1 MKLLRNSGLALFG
14 AILFT
19 STSLLLPNLKILSIS
34 PSVAAIPTT
43 KSENIHKSPIFQHHK
58 LFQGENVGNKAED
71 TTNFTKSKSQIVATL
86 LQKQGNLKSGD
97 SVINDDSSFYDQ
109 YTFSGLKNQSIKIY
123 LESQDFDTYVMLL
136 DAQGNK
142 LAENDDRGE
151 DSSNSFLHVTLPK
164 QNTYR
169 VVVNSYQPQSQG
181 KYNLRIVEDNLDELP
196 ENDLKSDLKNNL
208 KNYLISANTDN
219 SNQYSQKELETLV
232 KADRLYQ
239 QGKRTESEKLYR
251 QVKKPFAK
259 DSKNSQIS
267 QFPEPIT
274 DPEQLSPGGKVYWRE
289 AQAGFQQ
296 GLESKIF
303 VPLQLLSE
311 KNPEFVPSHILLAQA
326 LEKYNKPK
334 EAREVLE
341 RASSL
346 FPYNPDVAKARVKA
360 LEADEQ
366 WLEAS
371 IAARQFAIVNPTHS
385 ENAEFVSIADKNF
398 GRFRGDLNNQIITTT
413 IIGGL
418 GGFLTGDFRSSA
430 FQAVQL
436 AQLML
441 KGESAMG
448 AQFANG
454 YKQQLPLVQDEI
466 VQSYINTI
474 GQDIAKLMGRS
485 EFNYEFYVVQDDS
498 LNAFALPGG
507 KVFINTGS
515 ILNTKSEAELAGLIG
530 HEVGHAVLSHGYQRI
545 ANDSLLANL
554 KAVIPF
560 GNFFTTL
567 VSRDYSRGN
576 ERQSDI
582 IGSRALASYG
592 YASDGLR
599 GFMQTL
605 HERYGS
611 SGQSYASTHPS
622 SQERVRYL
630 EDLITRN
637 GYNRYAFEGVEK
649 HRLIQ
654 MRVRDL
660 TGK

>member
-1 MKLLRNSGLALFG
+1 MKLLRNSLLTLFG
-14 AILFT
+14 CILFT
-19 STSLLLPNLKILSIS
+19 STSLLLPNLILSIS
-34 PSVAAIPTT
+34 PSVAATPTT

-58 LFQGENVGNKAED
+58 LFQGENVGNKPED
-71 TTNFTKSKSQIVATL
+71 TTNFTKSKSPIVATL
-86 LQKQGNLKSGD
+86 IQKQGNLKSGD
-97 SVINDDSSFYDQ
+97 SVITDDSTFYDQ
-109 YTFSGLKNQSIKIY
+109 YKFSGSKNQSIKIY
-123 LESQDFDTYVMLL
+123 LESQDFDTYLMLL

-181 KYNLRIVEDNLDELP
+181 KYNLRVVEDNLEELS
-196 ENDLKSDLKNNL
+196 ENDLKD
-208 KNYLISANTDN
+208 YLISANTN
-219 SNQYSQKELETLV
+219 KSSQYSQKEFETLL

-239 QGKRTESEKLYR
+239 QGKRTEAEKLYR

-259 DSKNSQIS
+259 DSKNSN
-267 QFPEPIT
+267 FPEPIN
-274 DPEQLSPGGKVYWRE
+274 DPEQLSPAGKVYWRE
-289 AQAGFQQ
+289 AQAGFQDTRR
-296 GLESKIF
+296 LESKIF

-311 KNPEFVPSHILLAQA
+311 KNPEFVPGHILLAQA
-326 LEKYNKPK
+326 LEQYNKPK

-371 IAARQFAIVNPTHS
+371 IAARQFAIVNPDHS
-385 ENAEFVSIADKNF
+385 ENAEFVNIADKNS
-398 GRFRGDLNNQIITTT
+398 GRFRGSLNNQILTTA
-413 IIGGL
+413 ILGGL
-418 GGFLTGDFRSSA
+418 GGLLTGDFKSSA
-430 FQAVQL
+430 FQAVEL

-466 VQSYINTI
+466 VQGYINTI

-545 ANDSLLANL
+545 ANNSLLANL
-554 KAVIPF
+554 GEVIPF

-592 YASDGLR
+592 YAADGLR

-622 SQERVRYL
+622 SKERVRYL
-630 EDLITRN
+630 EDLITSS

-649 HRLIQ
+649 HSLIQ
-654 MRVRDL
+654 KRVREL
-660 TGK
+660 IGK

>member
-1 MKLLRNSGLALFG
+1 MKKTHQLLLALFG
-14 AILFT
+14 CILFT
-19 STSLLLPNLKILSIS
+19 STSLLLPNLILSIS
-34 PSVAAIPTT
+34 PSVAATPTT

-58 LFQGENVGNKAED
+58 LFQGENVGNKPED
-71 TTNFTKSKSQIVATL
+71 TTNFTKSKSPIVATL

-97 SVINDDSSFYDQ
+97 SVITDDSTFYDQ
-109 YTFSGLKNQSIKIY
+109 YKFSGSKNQSIKIY
-123 LESQDFDTYVMLL
+123 LESQDFDTYLMLL

-181 KYNLRIVEDNLDELP
+181 KYNLRVVEDNLEELS
-196 ENDLKSDLKNNL
+196 ENDLKD
-208 KNYLISANTDN
+208 YLISANTN
-219 SNQYSQKELETLV
+219 KSSQYSQKEFETLL

-239 QGKRTESEKLYR
+239 QGKRTEAEKLYR

-259 DSKNSQIS
+259 DSKNSN
-267 QFPEPIT
+267 FPEPIN
-274 DPEQLSPGGKVYWRE
+274 DPEQLSPAGKVYWRE
-289 AQAGFQQ
+289 AQAGFQDTRR
-296 GLESKIF
+296 LESKIF

-311 KNPEFVPSHILLAQA
+311 KNPEFVPGHILLAQA
-326 LEKYNKPK
+326 LEQYNKPK

-371 IAARQFAIVNPTHS
+371 IAARQFAIVNPNHS
-385 ENAEFVSIADKNF
+385 ENAEFVNIADKNS
-398 GRFRGDLNNQIITTT
+398 GRFRGSLNNQILTTA
-413 IIGGL
+413 ILGGL
-418 GGFLTGDFRSSA
+418 GGLLTGDFKSSA
-430 FQAVQL
+430 FQAVEL

-466 VQSYINTI
+466 VQGYINTI

-545 ANDSLLANL
+545 ANNSLLANL
-554 KAVIPF
+554 GEVIPF

-592 YASDGLR
+592 YAADGLR

-649 HRLIQ
+649 HSLIQ
-654 MRVRDL
+654 KRVREL

>member
-1 MKLLRNSGLALFG
+1 MKLLRNSLLILFG
-14 AILFT
+14 CILFT
-19 STSLLLPNLKILSIS
+19 STSLLLPHLKILSIS
-34 PSVAAIPTT
+34 PSVAATPIT
-43 KSENIHKSPIFQHHK
+43 KSENIHKSLIFQHHK
-58 LFQGENVGNKAED
+58 LFQGEKVGKKAEHN
-71 TTNFTKSKSQIVATL
+71 TNLTKSKSLILATL
-86 LQKQGNLKSGD
+86 LQKKENLKQGD
-97 SVINDDSSFYDQ
+97 LVINDDGSLYDQ
-109 YTFSGLKNQSIKIY
+109 YTFSGSKNQTIKIY
-123 LESQDFDTYVMLL
+123 LESQEFDTYLMLL

-142 LAENDDRGE
+142 LAENDDQGE
-151 DSSNSFLHVTLPK
+151 DISNSFLHVTLPK
-164 QNTYR
+164 QDTYH

-181 KYNLRIVEDNLDELP
+181 KYNLRVVEDNLDEFP
-196 ENDLKSDLKNNL
+196 EN
-208 KNYLISANTDN
+208 YLFSANINN
-219 SNQYSQKELETLV
+219 SNQYSQKEFETLV

-239 QGKRTESEKLYR
+239 QGKRTEAEKLYR

-259 DSKNSQIS
+259 DSKNSN
-267 QFPEPIT
+267 FPDPIT

-303 VPLQLLSE
+303 VPLQFLSE
-311 KNPEFVPSHILLAQA
+311 KNPEFVPGHILLAQA

-341 RASSL
+341 RAASL
-346 FPYNPDVAKARVKA
+346 FPYNPDVAKARIKA
-360 LEADEQ
+360 LEADKQ

-371 IAARQFAIVNPTHS
+371 IAARQFAIVNPKHS
-385 ENAEFVSIADKNF
+385 ENAEFVNIADKNF

-418 GGFLTGDFRSSA
+418 GGFLTGDFTSRA
-430 FQAVQL
+430 FQAVEL
-436 AQLML
+436 AKLML
-441 KGESAMG
+441 NGESAMG
-448 AQFANG
+448 EQFANG
-454 YKQQLPLVQDEI
+454 YKQKLPLVEDEI

-567 VSRDYSRGN
+567 VSRDYSRSN

-592 YASDGLR
+592 YAADGLR

-611 SGQSYASTHPS
+611 RDQSYASTHPS

-630 EDLITRN
+630 EELITRN

-649 HRLIQ
+649 HSLIQ
-654 MRVRDL
+654 KRVREL
-660 TGK
+660 IGT

>member
-1 MKLLRNSGLALFG
+1 MKKTHQLLLALFG
-14 AILFT
+14 CILFT
-19 STSLLLPNLKILSIS
+19 STSLLLPNLILSIS
-34 PSVAAIPTT
+34 PSVAATPTT
-43 KSENIHKSPIFQHHK
+43 KSQNIHKSPIFQHHK
-58 LFQGENVGNKAED
+58 LFQGEKVGNKAED

-97 SVINDDSSFYDQ
+97 SVITDDSTFYDQ
-109 YTFSGLKNQSIKIY
+109 YKFSVSKNQSIKIY
-123 LESQDFDTYVMLL
+123 LESQDFDTYLMLL

-151 DSSNSFLHVTLPK
+151 DSSNSFLHVALPN

-181 KYNLRIVEDNLDELP
+181 KYNLRIVEDNLDELS
-196 ENDLKSDLKNNL
+196 ENDLKSDL
-208 KNYLISANTDN
+208 ISANTN
-219 SNQYSQKELETLV
+219 KSNQYSEKEFEILV

-239 QGKRTESEKLYR
+239 QGKRTEAEKLYR

-267 QFPEPIT
+267 QFPEPIN
-274 DPEQLSPGGKVYWRE
+274 DPEQLSPAGKVYWRE

-311 KNPEFVPSHILLAQA
+311 KNPEFVPGHVLLAQA

-371 IAARQFAIVNPTHS
+371 IAARQFAIVNPDHS
-385 ENAEFVSIADKNF
+385 ENAEFVNIADKNF
-398 GRFRGDLNNQIITTT
+398 GRFRGDLNNQILTTA
-413 IIGGL
+413 ILGGL
-418 GGFLTGDFRSSA
+418 GGLLTGDFKSSA
-430 FQAVQL
+430 FQAVEL
-436 AQLML
+436 AKLML
-441 KGESAMG
+441 NGESAMG
-448 AQFANG
+448 AQLANG

-466 VQSYINTI
+466 VQGYINTI

-507 KVFINTGS
+507 KVFIHTGS

-545 ANDSLLANL
+545 ANNSLLANL
-554 KAVIPF
+554 REVIPF

-592 YASDGLR
+592 YAADGLR

-622 SQERVRYL
+622 SKERVRYL
-630 EDLITRN
+630 EDLITSS

-649 HRLIQ
+649 HSLIQ
-654 MRVRDL
+654 KRVREL
-660 TGK
+660 AGK

>member
-1 MKLLRNSGLALFG
+1 MKLLRNSLLTLFG
-14 AILFT
+14 CILFT
-19 STSLLLPNLKILSIS
+19 STSLLLPNLILSIS
-34 PSVAAIPTT
+34 PSVAATPTT
-43 KSENIHKSPIFQHHK
+43 KSQNIHKSPIFQHHK
-58 LFQGENVGNKAED
+58 LFQGENVGNKLED

-97 SVINDDSSFYDQ
+97 SVITDDGSLYDQ
-109 YTFSGLKNQSIKIY
+109 YKFSGSKNQSIKIY

-136 DAQGNK
+136 DAEGNK
-142 LAENDDRGE
+142 LAENDDQGE

-169 VVVNSYQPQSQG
+169 VVVNSYQPQNQG
-181 KYNLRIVEDNLDELP
+181 KYNLRVVEDNLDELP
-196 ENDLKSDLKNNL
+196 ENDFKD
-208 KNYLISANTDN
+208 YLISANTN
-219 SNQYSQKELETLV
+219 KSSQYSQKEFETLV

-259 DSKNSQIS
+259 DSKNSN
-267 QFPEPIT
+267 FLEPIT
-274 DPEQLSPGGKVYWRE
+274 DPEQLSPGGKVSWRN
-289 AQAGFQQ
+289 AQAGLQQ
-296 GLESKIF
+296 GLKSKIF
-303 VPLQLLSE
+303 VSLQLLSE
-311 KNPEFVPSHILLAQA
+311 KNPEFVPGHILLAQA
-326 LEKYNKPK
+326 LETYNKPK

-346 FPYNPDVAKARVKA
+346 FPYNPDVAKARIKT

-371 IAARQFAIVNPTHS
+371 IAARQFAIVNSKHS
-385 ENAEFVSIADKNF
+385 EKAEFVNIADKNF

-413 IIGGL
+413 ILGGL
-418 GGFLTGDFRSSA
+418 GGFLTGDFKSSA
-430 FQAVQL
+430 FQSVQL

-454 YKQQLPLVQDEI
+454 YKQKLPLVEDEI

-515 ILNTKSEAELAGLIG
+515 ILNTNSEAELAGLIG

-582 IGSRALASYG
+582 IGSRAIASYG
-592 YASDGLR
+592 YAADGLR

-605 HERYGS
+605 QERYGS
-611 SGQSYASTHPS
+611 SSQSYASTHPS

-649 HRLIQ
+649 HSLIQ
-654 MRVRDL
+654 KRVREL

>member
-1 MKLLRNSGLALFG
+1 MFSTTMKKTHQLLLALFG
-14 AILFT
+14 CILFT
-19 STSLLLPNLKILSIS
+19 STSLLLPNLVLSIS
-34 PSVAAIPTT
+34 PLVAATPTT

-58 LFQGENVGNKAED
+58 LFQGENVGNKAQD

-86 LQKQGNLKSGD
+86 LQKQGNLKPGD
-97 SVINDDSSFYDQ
+97 SVITDDSTFYDQ
-109 YTFSGLKNQSIKIY
+109 YNFSGSKNQSIKIY
-123 LESQDFDTYVMLL
+123 LESQDFDTYLMLL

-169 VVVNSYQPQSQG
+169 VVVNSYQAQSQG
-181 KYNLRIVEDNLDELP
+181 KYNLRVVEDNLDELS
-196 ENDLKSDLKNNL
+196 ENDLKD
-208 KNYLISANTDN
+208 YLISANTN
-219 SNQYSQKELETLV
+219 KSSQYSEKEFETLL

-239 QGKRTESEKLYR
+239 QGKRTEAEKLYR
-251 QVKKPFAK
+251 QVKKPFAQ
-259 DSKNSQIS
+259 DSKNSN
-267 QFPEPIT
+267 FPEPIT
-274 DPEQLSPGGKVYWRE
+274 DPEQLSPAGKVYWRN
-289 AQAGFQQ
+289 AQEGFQQ
-296 GLESKIF
+296 ELESKIF
-303 VPLQLLSE
+303 VSLQLLSE
-311 KNPEFVPSHILLAQA
+311 KNPEFVPGHILLAQA

-341 RASSL
+341 KASSL

-371 IAARQFAIVNPTHS
+371 IAARQFAIVNPKHS
-385 ENAEFVSIADKNF
+385 ENAEFVNIADKNF
-398 GRFRGDLNNQIITTT
+398 GRFRGDLNNQILTTV

-418 GGFLTGDFRSSA
+418 GGFLTGDFTSRA
-430 FQAVQL
+430 FQAVEL
-436 AQLML
+436 AKLML
-441 KGESAMG
+441 NGESAMG

-454 YKQQLPLVQDEI
+454 YKQKLPLLEDEI

-554 KAVIPF
+554 RDVIPF

-592 YASDGLR
+592 YAADGLR

-630 EDLITRN
+630 EDLITGS

-649 HRLIQ
+649 HSLIQ
-654 MRVRDL
+654 KRVREL
-660 TGK
+660 AGK

>member
-1 MKLLRNSGLALFG
+1 MKKTHQLLLALFG
-14 AILFT
+14 CILFT
-19 STSLLLPNLKILSIS
+19 STSLLLPNLILSIS
-34 PSVAAIPTT
+34 PSVAATPTT
-43 KSENIHKSPIFQHHK
+43 KSDNIHKSPIFQHHK
-58 LFQGENVGNKAED
+58 LFQGENVGNKPED
-71 TTNFTKSKSQIVATL
+71 TTNFTKSKSPIVATL
-86 LQKQGNLKSGD
+86 IQKQGNLKSGD
-97 SVINDDSSFYDQ
+97 SVITDDSTFYDQ
-109 YTFSGLKNQSIKIY
+109 YNFSGSKNQSIKIY
-123 LESQDFDTYVMLL
+123 LESQDFDTYLMLL

-151 DSSNSFLHVTLPK
+151 DSSNSFLHVTLPN

-181 KYNLRIVEDNLDELP
+181 KYNLRIVEDNLEELS
-196 ENDLKSDLKNNL
+196 ENDLKD
-208 KNYLISANTDN
+208 YLISANTN
-219 SNQYSQKELETLV
+219 KSSQYSQKEFETLL

-239 QGKRTESEKLYR
+239 QGKRTEAEKLYR

-259 DSKNSQIS
+259 DSKNSN
-267 QFPEPIT
+267 FPEPIN
-274 DPEQLSPGGKVYWRE
+274 DPEQLSPAGKVYWRE

-311 KNPEFVPSHILLAQA
+311 KNPEFVPGHVLLAQA

-371 IAARQFAIVNPTHS
+371 IAARQFAIVNPDHS
-385 ENAEFVSIADKNF
+385 ENAEFVNIADKNF
-398 GRFRGDLNNQIITTT
+398 GRFRGDLNNQILTTA
-413 IIGGL
+413 ILGGL

-430 FQAVQL
+430 FQAVEL
-436 AQLML
+436 AKLML
-441 KGESAMG
+441 NGESAMG
-448 AQFANG
+448 AQLANG
-454 YKQQLPLVQDEI
+454 YKQQLPLLEDEI
-466 VQSYINTI
+466 VQGYINTI

-545 ANDSLLANL
+545 ANNSLLANL
-554 KAVIPF
+554 REVIPF

-592 YASDGLR
+592 YAADGLR

-622 SQERVRYL
+622 SKERVRYL
-630 EDLITRN
+630 EDLITSS

-649 HRLIQ
+649 HSLIQ
-654 MRVRDL
+654 KRVREL
-660 TGK
+660 AGK

>member
-1 MKLLRNSGLALFG
+1 MKLLRNSLLTLFG
-14 AILFT
+14 CILFT
-19 STSLLLPNLKILSIS
+19 STSLLLPNLILSIS
-34 PSVAAIPTT
+34 PSVAATPTT

-58 LFQGENVGNKAED
+58 LFQGEKVGNKSEN
-71 TTNFTKSKSQIVATL
+71 TTNFTKSKSPIVATL
-86 LQKQGNLKSGD
+86 LQKQGTIKPGD
-97 SVINDDSSFYDQ
+97 SVITDDGSLYDQ
-109 YTFSGLKNQSIKIY
+109 YNFSGSKNQSIKIY
-123 LESQDFDTYVMLL
+123 LESQDFDTYLLLL

-181 KYNLRIVEDNLDELP
+181 KYNLRVVEDNLDELS
-196 ENDLKSDLKNNL
+196 ENDLKD
-208 KNYLISANTDN
+208 YLISANTN
-219 SNQYSQKELETLV
+219 KSSQYSQKEFETLL

-259 DSKNSQIS
+259 DSKNSN
-267 QFPEPIT
+267 FPEPIT
-274 DPEQLSPGGKVYWRE
+274 DPEQLSPGGKVYWRN
-289 AQAGFQQ
+289 AQEGFQQ

-303 VPLQLLSE
+303 VALELLSE
-311 KNPEFVPSHILLAQA
+311 KNPEFVPGHILLAQA

-334 EAREVLE
+334 EATEVLE

-360 LEADEQ
+360 LETDKQ

-371 IAARQFAIVNPTHS
+371 IAARQFAIVNPKHS
-385 ENAEFVSIADKNF
+385 ENAEFVNIADKNF
-398 GRFRGDLNNQIITTT
+398 GRFRSDLNSNIAITVILSTLKELFTDDFTT
-413 IIGGL
+413 
-418 GGFLTGDFRSSA
+418 RP
-430 FQAVQL
+430 FQAIQL
-436 AQLML
+436 AKLML
-441 KGESAMG
+441 NGESAMG
-448 AQFANG
+448 EQFANG
-454 YKQQLPLVQDEI
+454 YKQQLTLVEDEI
-466 VQSYINTI
+466 VQGYINTI

-554 KAVIPF
+554 REVIPF

-582 IGSRALASYG
+582 IGSRAIASYG
-592 YASDGLR
+592 YAADGLR

-649 HRLIQ
+649 HSLIQ
-654 MRVRDL
+654 KRVREL

>member
-1 MKLLRNSGLALFG
+1 MKKTHQLLLALFG
-14 AILFT
+14 CILFT
-19 STSLLLPNLKILSIS
+19 STSLLLPNLILSIS
-34 PSVAAIPTT
+34 PSVAATPTT

-58 LFQGENVGNKAED
+58 LFQGENVGNKPED
-71 TTNFTKSKSQIVATL
+71 TTNFTKSKSPIVATL
-86 LQKQGNLKSGD
+86 LQKQGNLKPSD
-97 SVINDDSSFYDQ
+97 SVITDDSTFYDQ
-109 YTFSGLKNQSIKIY
+109 YNFSGSKNQSIKIY
-123 LESQDFDTYVMLL
+123 LESQDFDTYLMLL

-181 KYNLRIVEDNLDELP
+181 KYNLRVVEDNLEELS
-196 ENDLKSDLKNNL
+196 ENDLKD
-208 KNYLISANTDN
+208 YLISANTN
-219 SNQYSQKELETLV
+219 KSSQYSQKEFETLL

-239 QGKRTESEKLYR
+239 QGKRTEAEKLYR

-259 DSKNSQIS
+259 DSKNSN
-267 QFPEPIT
+267 FPEPIN
-274 DPEQLSPGGKVYWRE
+274 DPEQLSPAGKVYWRE
-289 AQAGFQQ
+289 AQAGFQDTRR
-296 GLESKIF
+296 LESKIF

-311 KNPEFVPSHILLAQA
+311 KNPEFVPGHILLAQA

-371 IAARQFAIVNPTHS
+371 IAARQFAIVNPNHS
-385 ENAEFVSIADKNF
+385 ENAEFVNIADKNS
-398 GRFRGDLNNQIITTT
+398 GRFRGSLNNQILTTA
-413 IIGGL
+413 ILGGL
-418 GGFLTGDFRSSA
+418 GGLLTGDFKSSA
-430 FQAVQL
+430 FQAVEL

-454 YKQQLPLVQDEI
+454 YKQQLPLVEDEI

-515 ILNTKSEAELAGLIG
+515 ILNTNSEAELAGLIG

-592 YASDGLR
+592 YAADGLR

-622 SQERVRYL
+622 SKERVRYL
-630 EDLITRN
+630 EDLITSS

-649 HRLIQ
+649 HSLIQ
-654 MRVRDL
+654 KRVREL
-660 TGK
+660 IGK

>member
-1 MKLLRNSGLALFG
+1 MKKTHQLLLALFG
-14 AILFT
+14 CILFT
-19 STSLLLPNLKILSIS
+19 STSLLLPNLILSIS
-34 PSVAAIPTT
+34 PSVAATPTT

-58 LFQGENVGNKAED
+58 LFQGEKVGNTAED
-71 TTNFTKSKSQIVATL
+71 TTNFTQSKSQIVATL
-86 LQKQGNLKSGD
+86 LQKQGNLKPGD
-97 SVINDDSSFYDQ
+97 SVITDDRTFYDQ
-109 YTFSGLKNQSIKIY
+109 YKFSGSKNQSIKIY
-123 LESQDFDTYVMLL
+123 LESQDFDTYLMLL

-181 KYNLRIVEDNLDELP
+181 NYNLRVVEDNLDELP
-196 ENDLKSDLKNNL
+196 ENDLKD
-208 KNYLISANTDN
+208 YLISANTTK
-219 SNQYSQKELETLV
+219 SSQYSQKEFETLL

-239 QGKRTESEKLYR
+239 QGKRTEAEKLYR

-267 QFPEPIT
+267 QFPKPIT

-311 KNPEFVPSHILLAQA
+311 KNPEFVPGHILLAQA

-341 RASSL
+341 RASGL

-371 IAARQFAIVNPTHS
+371 IAARQFAIVNPNHS
-385 ENAEFVSIADKNF
+385 ENAEFVNLADKNF
-398 GRFRGDLNNQIITTT
+398 GRFRGDLNNQILTTT
-413 IIGGL
+413 IIGGF
-418 GGFLTGDFRSSA
+418 GGFWTGDFKSSA
-430 FQAVQL
+430 FQAVEL
-436 AQLML
+436 AKLML
-441 KGESAMG
+441 NGESAMG
-448 AQFANG
+448 AQLANG
-454 YKQQLPLVQDEI
+454 YKQQLPLVEDEI
-466 VQSYINTI
+466 VQNYINTI

-545 ANDSLLANL
+545 ANNSLLANL

-567 VSRDYSRGN
+567 VSGDYSRGN

-592 YASDGLR
+592 YAADGLR

-630 EDLITRN
+630 EDLITSN

-649 HRLIQ
+649 HSLIQ
-654 MRVRDL
+654 KRVREL
-660 TGK
+660 AGK

>member
-1 MKLLRNSGLALFG
+1 MKLLRNSLLTLFG
-14 AILFT
+14 CILFT
-19 STSLLLPNLKILSIS
+19 STSLLLPNLILSIS
-34 PSVAAIPTT
+34 PSVAATPTT

-58 LFQGENVGNKAED
+58 LFQGENVGNKPED

-86 LQKQGNLKSGD
+86 LQKQGNLKPSD
-97 SVINDDSSFYDQ
+97 SVINDDSTFYDQ
-109 YTFSGLKNQSIKIY
+109 YNFSGSKNQSIKIY
-123 LESQDFDTYVMLL
+123 LESQDFDTYLMLL

-181 KYNLRIVEDNLDELP
+181 KYNLRVVEDNLEELS
-196 ENDLKSDLKNNL
+196 ENDLKD
-208 KNYLISANTDN
+208 YLISANTN
-219 SNQYSQKELETLV
+219 KSSQYSQKEFETLL

-239 QGKRTESEKLYR
+239 QGKRTEAEKLYR

-259 DSKNSQIS
+259 DSKNSN
-267 QFPEPIT
+267 FPEPIN
-274 DPEQLSPGGKVYWRE
+274 DPEQLSPAGKVYWRE
-289 AQAGFQQ
+289 AQAGFQDTRR
-296 GLESKIF
+296 LESKIF

-311 KNPEFVPSHILLAQA
+311 KNPEFVPGHILLAQA
-326 LEKYNKPK
+326 LEQYNKPK

-371 IAARQFAIVNPTHS
+371 IAARQFAIVNPNHS
-385 ENAEFVSIADKNF
+385 ENAEFVNIADKNS
-398 GRFRGDLNNQIITTT
+398 GRFRGSLNNQILTTA
-413 IIGGL
+413 ILGGL
-418 GGFLTGDFRSSA
+418 GGLLTGDFKSSA
-430 FQAVQL
+430 FQAVEL
-436 AQLML
+436 AKLML
-441 KGESAMG
+441 NGESAMG
-448 AQFANG
+448 AQLANG
-454 YKQQLPLVQDEI
+454 YKQQLPLLEDEI
-466 VQSYINTI
+466 VQGYINTI

-545 ANDSLLANL
+545 ANNSLLANL
-554 KAVIPF
+554 GEVIPF

-592 YASDGLR
+592 YAADGLR

-622 SQERVRYL
+622 SKERVRYL
-630 EDLITRN
+630 EDLITSS

-649 HRLIQ
+649 HSLIQ
-654 MRVRDL
+654 KRVREL
-660 TGK
+660 IGK

>member
-1 MKLLRNSGLALFG
+1 MKLLRNSLFTLFG
-14 AILFT
+14 CILFT
-19 STSLLLPNLKILSIS
+19 STSLLLPNLILSIS
-34 PSVAAIPTT
+34 PSVAATPTT
-43 KSENIHKSPIFQHHK
+43 KSDNIHKSPIFQHHK
-58 LFQGENVGNKAED
+58 LFQGENVGNKPED
-71 TTNFTKSKSQIVATL
+71 TTNFTKSKSPIVATL
-86 LQKQGNLKSGD
+86 IQKQGNLKSGD
-97 SVINDDSSFYDQ
+97 SVITDDSTFYDQ
-109 YTFSGLKNQSIKIY
+109 YNFSGSKNQSIKIY
-123 LESQDFDTYVMLL
+123 LESQDFDTYLMLL

-151 DSSNSFLHVTLPK
+151 DSSNSFLHVTLPN

-181 KYNLRIVEDNLDELP
+181 KYNLRIVEDNLEELS
-196 ENDLKSDLKNNL
+196 ENDLKD
-208 KNYLISANTDN
+208 YLISANTN
-219 SNQYSQKELETLV
+219 KSSQYSQKEFETLL

-239 QGKRTESEKLYR
+239 QGKRTEAEKLYR

-259 DSKNSQIS
+259 DSKNSN
-267 QFPEPIT
+267 FPEPIN
-274 DPEQLSPGGKVYWRE
+274 DPEQLSPAGKVYWRE

-311 KNPEFVPSHILLAQA
+311 KNPEFVPGHVLLAQA

-371 IAARQFAIVNPTHS
+371 IAARQFAIVNPDHS
-385 ENAEFVSIADKNF
+385 ENAEFVNIADKNF
-398 GRFRGDLNNQIITTT
+398 GRFRGDLNNQILTTA
-413 IIGGL
+413 ILGGL

-430 FQAVQL
+430 FQAVEL
-436 AQLML
+436 AKLML
-441 KGESAMG
+441 NGESAMG
-448 AQFANG
+448 AQLANG
-454 YKQQLPLVQDEI
+454 YKQQLPLLEDEI
-466 VQSYINTI
+466 VQGYINTI

-545 ANDSLLANL
+545 ANNSLLANL
-554 KAVIPF
+554 REVIPF

-592 YASDGLR
+592 YAADGLR

-622 SQERVRYL
+622 SKERVRYL
-630 EDLITRN
+630 EDLITSS

-649 HRLIQ
+649 HSLIQ
-654 MRVRDL
+654 KRVREL
-660 TGK
+660 AGK

>member
-1 MKLLRNSGLALFG
+1 MKIFQKSILCLLGC
-14 AILFT
+14 ILFT
-19 STSLLLPNLKILSIS
+19 STSLLLPNLILSIS
-34 PSVAAIPTT
+34 PSVAATPTT

-58 LFQGENVGNKAED
+58 LFQGENVGNKPED
-71 TTNFTKSKSQIVATL
+71 TTNFTKSKSPIVATL
-86 LQKQGNLKSGD
+86 IQKQGNLKSGD
-97 SVINDDSSFYDQ
+97 SVITDDSTFYDQ
-109 YTFSGLKNQSIKIY
+109 YKFSGSKNQSIKIY
-123 LESQDFDTYVMLL
+123 LESQDFDTYLMLL

-181 KYNLRIVEDNLDELP
+181 KYNLRVVEDNLEELS
-196 ENDLKSDLKNNL
+196 ENDLKD
-208 KNYLISANTDN
+208 YLISANTN
-219 SNQYSQKELETLV
+219 KSSQYSQKEFETLL

-239 QGKRTESEKLYR
+239 QGKRTEAEKLYR

-259 DSKNSQIS
+259 DSKNSN
-267 QFPEPIT
+267 FPEPIN
-274 DPEQLSPGGKVYWRE
+274 DPEQLSPAGKVYWRE
-289 AQAGFQQ
+289 AQAGFQDTRR
-296 GLESKIF
+296 LESKIF

-311 KNPEFVPSHILLAQA
+311 KNPEFVPGHILLAQA
-326 LEKYNKPK
+326 LEQYNKPK

-371 IAARQFAIVNPTHS
+371 IAARQFAIVNPNHS
-385 ENAEFVSIADKNF
+385 ENAEFVNIADKNS
-398 GRFRGDLNNQIITTT
+398 GRFRGSLNNQILTTA
-413 IIGGL
+413 ILGGL
-418 GGFLTGDFRSSA
+418 GGLLTGDFKSSA
-430 FQAVQL
+430 FQAVEL

-466 VQSYINTI
+466 VQGYINTI

-545 ANDSLLANL
+545 ANNSLLANL
-554 KAVIPF
+554 GEVIPF

-592 YASDGLR
+592 YAADGLR

-622 SQERVRYL
+622 SKERVRYL
-630 EDLITRN
+630 EDLITSS

-649 HRLIQ
+649 HSLIQ
-654 MRVRDL
+654 KRVREL
-660 TGK
+660 IGK

>member
-1 MKLLRNSGLALFG
+1 MKLLRNSLFTLFG
-14 AILFT
+14 CILFT

-34 PSVAAIPTT
+34 PSVAATPTT

-58 LFQGENVGNKAED
+58 LFQGEKVGNKPEG

-86 LQKQGNLKSGD
+86 LQKQGNLKPGD
-97 SVINDDSSFYDQ
+97 SVINDDGSLYDQ
-109 YTFSGLKNQSIKIY
+109 YTFSGYKNQSIKLY
-123 LESQDFDTYVMLL
+123 LESQDFDTYLMLL
-136 DAQGNK
+136 DAEGNK
-142 LAENDDRGE
+142 LAENDDQAE
-151 DSSNSFLHVTLPK
+151 NSSNSFLHLNLPK
-164 QNTYR
+164 QNTYH

-181 KYNLRIVEDNLDELP
+181 KYNLRVVEDNLDELP
-196 ENDLKSDLKNNL
+196 ES
-208 KNYLISANTDN
+208 YLISSNTTNN
-219 SNQYSQKELETLV
+219 SNQYSQQEFETLV

-259 DSKNSQIS
+259 DSKGS
-267 QFPEPIT
+267 QFLEPIT
-274 DPEQLSPGGKVYWRE
+274 DAEQLSPGGKVYWRN
-289 AQAGFQQ
+289 AQEGFQQ
-296 GLESKIF
+296 NLQSKIF

-311 KNPEFVPSHILLAQA
+311 KNPEFVPGHLLLAEA
-326 LEKYNKPK
+326 LQKYDKAK
-334 EAREVLE
+334 EAQEVLE
-341 RASSL
+341 KAASL
-346 FPYNPDVAKARVKA
+346 FPYSADVAKARIKT
-360 LEADEQ
+360 LEADKK

-371 IAARQFAIVNPTHS
+371 IAARQFAIVNPNHS

-398 GRFRGDLNNQIITTT
+398 ERFRSDLNGEIITTG
-413 IIGGL
+413 IISAVGGL
-418 GGFLTGDFRSSA
+418 FTGDFTSG
-430 FQAVQL
+430 AVNAAGL
-436 AQLML
+436 AKLML
-441 KGESAMG
+441 DGESSMG
-448 AQFANG
+448 AQFADG
-454 YKQQLPLVQDEI
+454 YKQQLPLLKDEL
-466 VQSYINTI
+466 VENYINTI
-474 GQDIAKLMGRS
+474 GQDVAKLMGRS
-485 EFNYEFYVVQDDS
+485 EFKYEFYVVQDKS

-545 ANDSLLANL
+545 TNDSLLANL

-560 GNFFTTL
+560 GNLFTTL

-582 IGSRALASYG
+582 IGSRAIASYG
-592 YASDGLR
+592 YAADGLR

-630 EDLITRN
+630 EELITRN

-649 HRLIQ
+649 HSLIQ
-654 MRVRDL
+654 KRVREL
-660 TGK
+660 IGG

>member
-1 MKLLRNSGLALFG
+1 MKLLRNSLLTLFG
-14 AILFT
+14 CILFT
-19 STSLLLPNLKILSIS
+19 STSLLLPNLILSIS
-34 PSVAAIPTT
+34 PSVAATPTT

-58 LFQGENVGNKAED
+58 LFQGENVGNKPED

-86 LQKQGNLKSGD
+86 LQKQGNLKPSD
-97 SVINDDSSFYDQ
+97 SVINDDSTFYDQ
-109 YTFSGLKNQSIKIY
+109 YKFSGSKNQSIKIY
-123 LESQDFDTYVMLL
+123 LESQDFDTYLMLL

-181 KYNLRIVEDNLDELP
+181 KYNLRVVEDNLEELS
-196 ENDLKSDLKNNL
+196 ENDLKD
-208 KNYLISANTDN
+208 YLISANTN
-219 SNQYSQKELETLV
+219 KSSQYSQKEFETLL

-239 QGKRTESEKLYR
+239 QGKRTEAEKLYR

-259 DSKNSQIS
+259 DSKNSN
-267 QFPEPIT
+267 FPEPIN
-274 DPEQLSPGGKVYWRE
+274 DPEQLSPAGKVYWRE
-289 AQAGFQQ
+289 AQAGFQDTRR
-296 GLESKIF
+296 LESKIF

-311 KNPEFVPSHILLAQA
+311 KNPEFVPGHILLAQA
-326 LEKYNKPK
+326 LEQYNKPK

-371 IAARQFAIVNPTHS
+371 IAARQFAIVNPNHS
-385 ENAEFVSIADKNF
+385 ENAEFVNIADKNS
-398 GRFRGDLNNQIITTT
+398 GRFRGSLNNQILTTA
-413 IIGGL
+413 ILGGL
-418 GGFLTGDFRSSA
+418 GGLLTGDFKSSA
-430 FQAVQL
+430 FQAVEL
-436 AQLML
+436 AKLML
-441 KGESAMG
+441 NGESAMG
-448 AQFANG
+448 AQLANG
-454 YKQQLPLVQDEI
+454 YKQQLPLLEDEI
-466 VQSYINTI
+466 VQGYINTI

-545 ANDSLLANL
+545 ANNSLLANL
-554 KAVIPF
+554 GEVIPF

-592 YASDGLR
+592 YAADGLR

-622 SQERVRYL
+622 SKERVRYL
-630 EDLITRN
+630 EDLITSS

-649 HRLIQ
+649 HSLIQ
-654 MRVRDL
+654 KRVREL
-660 TGK
+660 IGK

>member
-1 MKLLRNSGLALFG
+1 MKLLRNSLLTLFG
-14 AILFT
+14 CILFT
-19 STSLLLPNLKILSIS
+19 STSLLLPNLILSIS
-34 PSVAAIPTT
+34 PSVAATPTT

-58 LFQGENVGNKAED
+58 LFQGENVGNKPED

-86 LQKQGNLKSGD
+86 LQKQGNLKPSD
-97 SVINDDSSFYDQ
+97 SVINDDSTFYDQ
-109 YTFSGLKNQSIKIY
+109 YKFSGSKNQSIKIY
-123 LESQDFDTYVMLL
+123 LESQDFDTYLMLL

-181 KYNLRIVEDNLDELP
+181 KYNLRVVEDNLEELS
-196 ENDLKSDLKNNL
+196 ENDLKD
-208 KNYLISANTDN
+208 YLISANTN
-219 SNQYSQKELETLV
+219 KSSQYSQKEFETLL

-239 QGKRTESEKLYR
+239 QGKRTEAEKLYR

-259 DSKNSQIS
+259 DSKNSN
-267 QFPEPIT
+267 FPEPIN
-274 DPEQLSPGGKVYWRE
+274 DPEQLSPAGKVYWRE
-289 AQAGFQQ
+289 AQAGFQDTRR
-296 GLESKIF
+296 LESKIF

-311 KNPEFVPSHILLAQA
+311 KNPEFVPGHILLAQA
-326 LEKYNKPK
+326 LEQYNKPK

-371 IAARQFAIVNPTHS
+371 IAARQFAIVNPNHS
-385 ENAEFVSIADKNF
+385 ENAEFVNIADKNS
-398 GRFRGDLNNQIITTT
+398 GRFRGSLNNQILTTA
-413 IIGGL
+413 ILGGL
-418 GGFLTGDFRSSA
+418 GGLLTGDFKSSA
-430 FQAVQL
+430 FQAVEL

-466 VQSYINTI
+466 VQGYINTI

-545 ANDSLLANL
+545 ANNSLLANL
-554 KAVIPF
+554 REVIPF

-592 YASDGLR
+592 YAADGLR

-622 SQERVRYL
+622 SKERVRYL
-630 EDLITRN
+630 EDLITSS

-649 HRLIQ
+649 HSLIQ
-654 MRVRDL
+654 KRVREL
-660 TGK
+660 IGK

>member
-1 MKLLRNSGLALFG
+1 MKLLRNSLLTLFG
-14 AILFT
+14 CILFT
-19 STSLLLPNLKILSIS
+19 STSLLLPNLILSIS
-34 PSVAAIPTT
+34 PSVAATPTT

-58 LFQGENVGNKAED
+58 LFQGENVGNKPED

-86 LQKQGNLKSGD
+86 LQKQGNLKPSD
-97 SVINDDSSFYDQ
+97 SVINDDSTFYDQ
-109 YTFSGLKNQSIKIY
+109 YKFSGSKNQSIKIY
-123 LESQDFDTYVMLL
+123 LESQDFDTYLMLL

-181 KYNLRIVEDNLDELP
+181 KYNLRVVEDNLEELS
-196 ENDLKSDLKNNL
+196 ENDLKD
-208 KNYLISANTDN
+208 YLISANTN
-219 SNQYSQKELETLV
+219 KSSQYSQKEFETLL

-239 QGKRTESEKLYR
+239 QGKRTEAEKLYR

-259 DSKNSQIS
+259 DSKNSN
-267 QFPEPIT
+267 FPEPIN
-274 DPEQLSPGGKVYWRE
+274 DPEQLSPAGKVYWRE
-289 AQAGFQQ
+289 AQAGFQDTRR
-296 GLESKIF
+296 LESKIF

-311 KNPEFVPSHILLAQA
+311 KNPEFVPGHILLAQA
-326 LEKYNKPK
+326 LEQYNKPK

-371 IAARQFAIVNPTHS
+371 IAARQFAIVNPNHS
-385 ENAEFVSIADKNF
+385 ENAEFVNIADKNS
-398 GRFRGDLNNQIITTT
+398 GRFRGSLNNQILTTA
-413 IIGGL
+413 ILGGL
-418 GGFLTGDFRSSA
+418 GGLLTGDFKSSA
-430 FQAVQL
+430 FQAVEL

-466 VQSYINTI
+466 VQGYINTI

-545 ANDSLLANL
+545 ANNSLLANL
-554 KAVIPF
+554 GEVIPF

-592 YASDGLR
+592 YAADGLR

-622 SQERVRYL
+622 SKERVRYL
-630 EDLITRN
+630 EDLITSS

-649 HRLIQ
+649 HSLIQ
-654 MRVRDL
+654 KRVREL
-660 TGK
+660 IGK

>member
-1 MKLLRNSGLALFG
+1 MKLFRNSCLALLG
-14 AILFT
+14 VILFA
-19 STSLLLPNLKILSIS
+19 STSLLLPNLKILSIL
-34 PSVAAIPTT
+34 PSVAATPIT
-43 KSENIHKSPIFQHHK
+43 KSENIHKSPIFLHYK
-58 LFQGENVGNKAED
+58 LFQGGQVANKAENNK
-71 TTNFTKSKSQIVATL
+71 NFSKSKSQILATL
-86 LQKQGNLKSGD
+86 LQKQGNLTQ
-97 SVINDDSSFYDQ
+97 SVSAINDDGSLYDQ
-109 YTFSGLKNQSIKIY
+109 YTFSGHAKQSIKIY
-123 LESQDFDTYVMLL
+123 LESQEFDTYLMLL
-136 DAQGNK
+136 DTEGNK
-142 LAENDDRGE
+142 LAENDDQGE
-151 DSSNSFLHVTLPK
+151 YNSNSFLHVTLPK

-181 KYNLRIVEDNLDELP
+181 KYNLRVVEDNLDEFP
-196 ENDLKSDLKNNL
+196 E
-208 KNYLISANTDN
+208 NYLISAKTNN
-219 SNQYSQKELETLV
+219 SNQYSQKEFETLV

-239 QGKRTESEKLYR
+239 QGKRTEAEKLYR

-259 DSKNSQIS
+259 DSKNSN
-267 QFPEPIT
+267 FPDPIT
-274 DPEQLSPGGKVYWRE
+274 EPEQLSPGGKVYWRE

-311 KNPEFVPSHILLAQA
+311 KNPEFVPGHILLAQA

-341 RASSL
+341 RAASL
-346 FPYNPDVAKARVKA
+346 FPYNPDVAKARIRA
-360 LEADEQ
+360 LETDEQ

-371 IAARQFAIVNPTHS
+371 IAARQFAIVNPNHS
-385 ENAEFVSIADKNF
+385 DNTEFVSIANKNF

-418 GGFLTGDFRSSA
+418 GGFLTGDFTSRS

-436 AQLML
+436 AQLMIN
-441 KGESAMG
+441 GESAMG
-448 AQFANG
+448 SQFADG
-454 YKQQLPLVQDEI
+454 YKQKLPLLQDEI
-466 VQSYINTI
+466 VQNYINTI

-485 EFNYEFYVVQDDS
+485 EFNYEFYIVQDDS

-507 KVFINTGS
+507 KVFINTGA
-515 ILNTKSEAELAGLIG
+515 ILDTKSEAELAGLIG

-545 ANDSLLANL
+545 ANDSLLTNL

-567 VSRDYSRGN
+567 VSGDYNRNN

-582 IGSRALASYG
+582 IGSRALAGYG
-592 YASDGLR
+592 YAADGLR
-599 GFMQTL
+599 NFMQTL

-611 SGQSYASTHPS
+611 SGQNYASTHPS

-630 EDLITRN
+630 EELITRN
-637 GYNRYAFEGVEK
+637 GYNRYAFEGIEK
-649 HRLIQ
+649 HSLIQ
-654 MRVRDL
+654 KRVREL
-660 TGK
+660 IRT

>member
-34 PSVAAIPTT
+34 PSVAATPTT

-86 LQKQGNLKSGD
+86 LQKQGNLKPSD
-97 SVINDDSSFYDQ
+97 SVITDDSTFYDQ
-109 YTFSGLKNQSIKIY
+109 YTFSGSKNQSIKIY
-123 LESQDFDTYVMLL
+123 LESQDFDPYLMLL

-151 DSSNSFLHVTLPK
+151 DSSNSFLHVSLPK

-181 KYNLRIVEDNLDELP
+181 KYNLRVVEDNLDELS
-196 ENDLKSDLKNNL
+196 ENDLKD
-208 KNYLISANTDN
+208 YLISANTN
-219 SNQYSQKELETLV
+219 KSSQYSQKEFETLL

-239 QGKRTESEKLYR
+239 QGKRTEAEKLYR
-251 QVKKPFAK
+251 QVKKPFAQ
-259 DSKNSQIS
+259 DSKNSN
-267 QFPEPIT
+267 FPEAIT
-274 DPEQLSPGGKVYWRE
+274 DPEQLSPAGKVYWRN

-303 VPLQLLSE
+303 VSLQLLSE
-311 KNPEFVPSHILLAQA
+311 KNPEFVPGHILLAQA

-371 IAARQFAIVNPTHS
+371 IAARQFAIVNPDHS
-385 ENAEFVSIADKNF
+385 EKAEFVNLADKNF
-398 GRFRGDLNNQIITTT
+398 GLFRGDLNNQIITTA
-413 IIGGL
+413 ILGGL
-418 GGFLTGDFRSSA
+418 GGFLTGDFKSSA

-436 AQLML
+436 AQLMI

-448 AQFANG
+448 EQFANG

-554 KAVIPF
+554 KGVIPF

-582 IGSRALASYG
+582 IGSRAIASYG
-592 YASDGLR
+592 YAADGLR

-611 SGQSYASTHPS
+611 SGQNYASTHPS

-630 EDLITRN
+630 EDLITSS

-649 HRLIQ
+649 HSLIQ
-654 MRVRDL
+654 KRVREL
-660 TGK
+660 AGK